1 MFGAF
6 LPLQLAFTVL
16 PCDSY
21 HKNLELVKEM
31 GSKKAVLTGF
41 TGGFTMLLIHLF
53 YALAFWYGT
62 TLVLS
67 DDYSLGKVLTVS
79 RCSLG
84 HATIFF
90 SLKVR
95 AFVYL
100 TFTYV
105 LIKVFYNVMYGSY
118 VLGQMSLN
126 IQYFASAR
134 VAAHKIY
141 SIIDQVNSDRAC
153 YRLHLYHNTH
163 V

>member
-1 MFGAF
+1 M
-6 LPLQLAFTVL
+6 PPELAFPVL
-16 PCDSY
+16 SYDSY
-21 HKNLELVKEM
+21 HKNLELAENM
-31 GSKKAVLTGF
+31 GSKKVVLTGII
-41 TGGFTMLLIHLF
+41 GGFTFLLIYLF

-67 DDYSLGKVLTVS
+67 DEYTLGQVMTVS

-84 HATIFF
+84 QVTILL

-95 AFVYL
+95 ALVYL
-100 TFTYV
+100 TVTYA
-105 LIKVFYNVMYGSY
+105 LIKVFYVVIYAAY

-141 SIIDQVNSDRAC
+141 SVIDQVNKPI
-153 YRLHLYHNTH
+153 
-163 V
+163 